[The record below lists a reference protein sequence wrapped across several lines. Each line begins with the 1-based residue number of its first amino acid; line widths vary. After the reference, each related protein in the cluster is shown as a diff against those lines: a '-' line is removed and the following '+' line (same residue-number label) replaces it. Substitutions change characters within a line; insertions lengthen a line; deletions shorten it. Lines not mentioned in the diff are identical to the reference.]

1 MSRRHW
7 CLAAVLIGSAIIGVS
22 AYNPVHEPSRE
33 DKAVG

>member
-22 AYNPVHEPSRE
+22 SYNPVLKPSRE
-33 DKAVG
+33 DKATE

>member
-22 AYNPVHEPSRE
+22 SYNPVHEPSRE